1 MDKLDRAIVAELQR
15 DGRLT
20 NLDLASRVGL
30 TPAPCLRRVRRLE
43 EDGVITGYTAVIDQ
57 DSIGLGFEVI
67 IHADLVAKD
76 LATVEAFEDRVAAM
90 SEVAELRRMFGIPDY
105 VIRVQVA
112 DLAAYERWLTTQ
124 LMGDPAIA
132 RVDSRITM
140 KTIKTDRCEGR
151 SSAR

>member
-1 MDKLDRAIVAELQR
+1 MDTLDRAIVAELQR

-57 DSIGLGFEVI
+57 DSIGRGFEVI

-76 LATVEAFEDRVAAM
+76 LATVEAFENRVAAM

-140 KTIKTDRCEGR
+140 KTIKTDRGAGR